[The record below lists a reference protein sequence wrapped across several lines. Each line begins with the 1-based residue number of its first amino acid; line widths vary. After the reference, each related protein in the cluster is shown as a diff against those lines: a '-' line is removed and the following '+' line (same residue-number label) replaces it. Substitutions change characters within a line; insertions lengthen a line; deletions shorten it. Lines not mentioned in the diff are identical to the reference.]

1 MSEKLIGYSIF
12 NESKGDYLAKFVD
25 NDDLILRGF
34 GTIDLALVFSDL
46 KKAKKVLS
54 ECNSDCSVVRLYKN
68 EGVFIHKIIT

>member
-34 GTIDLALVFSDL
+34 GTIDLALVFSGL
-46 KKAKKVLS
+46 KKAQKVLS